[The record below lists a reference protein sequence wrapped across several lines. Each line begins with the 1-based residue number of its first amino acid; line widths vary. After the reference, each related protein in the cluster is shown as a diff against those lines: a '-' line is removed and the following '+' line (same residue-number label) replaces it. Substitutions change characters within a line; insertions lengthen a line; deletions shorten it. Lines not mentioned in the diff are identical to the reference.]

1 MTDEAT
7 GEPAEAGAA
16 EKILEAADGLLSEVG
31 YEGASVAAVAK
42 RAGVNKALVFYY
54 YGSKAALFE
63 RVVQRYYAAH
73 LLALSDALDT
83 DTPLGP
89 RMHQMVDAYL
99 DFIAGN
105 RRYPRL
111 IQQLVAGSADHHAII
126 QKNLAPLFEWT
137 RDALADVAPATGP
150 LAARQ
155 LFVTFSGM
163 VINYFTYAP
172 VLAPL
177 WGDDPMSE
185 AGISERR
192 AHLHVMVD
200 LILGALPQAP

>member
-1 MTDEAT
+1 MTDE
-7 GEPAEAGAA
+7 GAA
-16 EKILEAADGLLSEVG
+16 ERILEAADGLLAEVG
-31 YEGASVAAVAK
+31 YAGASVSAVAK

-54 YGSKAALFE
+54 YSSKAELFE

-73 LLALSDALDT
+73 LAALSSALDT
-83 DTPLGP
+83 TMELGP

-99 DFIAGN
+99 DFIASN

-111 IQQLVAGSADHHAII
+111 IQQLVAGSAEHHPLI

-137 RDALADVAPATGP
+137 RDALLDVAPETGA

-177 WGDDPMSE
+177 WGDDPMSDD
-185 AGISERR
+185 GIAERR
-192 AHLHVMVD
+192 EHLHVMVD
-200 LILGALPQAP
+200 LILGALG